1 MLENDGLEDVISEIG
16 DYYELQVN
24 KYATNKAQELYEI
37 SLQNTMQNRKQNHSS
52 LQDKLNN
59 LLNDLRLYEKGL
71 KMFSSNETQQQ
82 LSKYLLKS
90 FGTEFVNEIGIY
102 IANESELT
110 FLNSPNSQ
118 LTTEQ
123 RNRIAV
129 ECEASYKQTFSALN
143 KSLNGNMEDFL
154 TAAENVLL
162 PCSMILK
169 KVDKKKDKQII
180 LTHKQGLLDQLFKT
194 NDPSLVLHLA
204 CLVIF
209 TIVTGNML
217 HASGKFVSTIL
228 DFFSTEFIN
237 ESDKMQLSKFH
248 ELVLQLFKADN
259 DETKAK
265 VTRELDELIPKVK
278 DLAANFKK
286 PTSTGKKETD
296 REE

>member
-1 MLENDGLEDVISEIG
+1 MLENDGLEDVINEIA
-16 DYYELQVN
+16 DFYELQIN
-24 KYATNKAQELYEI
+24 KYATNKAQELYEV
-37 SLQNTMQNRKQNHSS
+37 SLQNSMQNRKQNHSS

-59 LLNDLRLYEKGL
+59 LLNDIRLYEKGL

-90 FGTEFVNEIGIY
+90 FGTEFVNEIAIY

-110 FLNSPNSQ
+110 FINSPNAQ
-118 LTTEQ
+118 LSTEQ

-129 ECEASYKQTFSALN
+129 ECEASYKQTFSTLN
-143 KSLNGNMEDFL
+143 KSLNGTVEDFL
-154 TAAENVLL
+154 TAAENVLM

-204 CLVIF
+204 CLIIF
-209 TIVTGNML
+209 TIVTSNML

-237 ESDKMQLSKFH
+237 ENDKIQLAKFH

-265 VTRELDELIPKVK
+265 VNRELDELIPIVK

-286 PTSTGKKETD
+286 PMGGKKETD